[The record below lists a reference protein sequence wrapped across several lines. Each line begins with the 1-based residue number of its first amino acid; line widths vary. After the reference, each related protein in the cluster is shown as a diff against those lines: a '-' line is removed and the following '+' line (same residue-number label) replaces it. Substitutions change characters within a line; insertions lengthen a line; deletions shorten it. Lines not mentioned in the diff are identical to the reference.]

1 MLLSE
6 TLLPLICVL
15 RGPAGRRVLDARR
28 GRWRGRGRL
37 GGFSRARRGGRHHD
51 VSTAAPVRV
60 RWSYVPLRSDDVR
73 RVCGAGRGAQGQ
85 LFYQSTVEILLDC

>member
-1 MLLSE
+1 MVKDCFLHPRIDRIRFFLH
-6 TLLPLICVL
+6 
-15 RGPAGRRVLDARR
+15 PAYISFPFL
-28 GRWRGRGRL
+28 
-37 GGFSRARRGGRHHD
+37 HHD

-60 RWSYVPLRSDDVR
+60 LWSYVPLRSDDVR

>member
-6 TLLPLICVL
+6 NLLPLICVVL
-15 RGPAGRRVLDARR
+15 RGPAGRRVLDAR
-28 GRWRGRGRL
+28 RGRGRL

-60 RWSYVPLRSDDVR
+60 RWSYVPLRPELAPAARKGSSPTRLLAIKSDP
-73 RVCGAGRGAQGQ
+73 AQ
-85 LFYQSTVEILLDC
+85 TVTL